1 MKKSMIALAAMA
13 LLGSGAAMAA
23 SGGSSNTA
31 NVAVGNSNHAL
42 FGGGNAGL
50 KFENS
55 LLGFIDIAKGPVNGS
70 NTAIASKGQGAI
82 MTGADAGAP
91 VSIDI
96 AQVWNASATQGTP
109 KFMINS
115 VRQVNTFFLAPQFG
129 GLVIGQ
135 VADAS
140 GTPLAIGS
148 GVYFGEWAP
157 RAAGTPPT
165 NSTDLNMGSN
175 SRTVWYVG
183 DNPTTT
189 MPTLTNATY
198 NVIGIQG
205 VGTASDNLPT
215 APKLYG
221 GTLTA
226 NYVSGGGVNNTL
238 TGSITNGTNTVN
250 FAGTTIGSTGKFG
263 NGTGGVGVPGTIEG
277 QFYNNASALAG
288 IYTGGGTA
296 ASHVAF
302 GGSRSN

>member
-1 MKKSMIALAAMA
+1 MTKSMIALAAMA

-91 VSIDI
+91 VSMDI
-96 AQVWNASATQGTP
+96 AQVWNASATQGTS
-109 KFMINS
+109 KFMVNS

-135 VADAS
+135 VADAA
-140 GTPLAIGS
+140 GKPLAVGS

-157 RAAGTPPT
+157 RAAGTPPA
-165 NSTDLNMGSN
+165 NSTNLNMASS
-175 SRTVWYVG
+175 SRTVWYAG
-183 DNPTTT
+183 DNPTTS
-189 MPTLTNATY
+189 MPTLANATY

-205 VGTASDNLPT
+205 VGTAADNLPT

-226 NYVSGGGVNNTL
+226 NYVPGGGGAGNTL
-238 TGSITNGTNTVN
+238 TGSIANGTNTLN
-250 FAGTTIGSTGKFG
+250 FAGTTIASNGKFA
-263 NGTGGVGVPGTIEG
+263 NATGIEG

-288 IYTGGGTA
+288 IYKGGTT
-296 ASHVAF
+296 ASSIAF

>member
-1 MKKSMIALAAMA
+1 MKKSMIAISVMA
-13 LLGSGAAMAA
+13 LIGSGAAMAA

-31 NVAVGNSNHAL
+31 NVAGGNSNHIL
-42 FGGGNAGL
+42 FGGGNSGL

-55 LLGFIDIAKGPVNGS
+55 LMGFIDIAKGPVNGS

-91 VSIDI
+91 VSMDI
-96 AQVWNASATQGTP
+96 AQVWNASATQGTS

-135 VADAS
+135 VANAS

-157 RAAGTPPT
+157 RASGTPPT
-165 NSTDLNMGSN
+165 NSTNLNMSSS

-183 DNPTTT
+183 DNPTTS
-189 MPTLTNATY
+189 MPTLANATY

-226 NYVSGGGVNNTL
+226 NYNGSNGTL
-238 TGSITNGTNTVN
+238 TGSITNGTSTVN
-250 FAGTTIGSTGKFG
+250 FNPTGNATTFTASTNGKFI
-263 NGTGGVGVPGTIEG
+263 NQTKTIEG

-288 IYTGGGTA
+288 IYKGGTA
-296 ASHVAF
+296 AASVAF

>member
-1 MKKSMIALAAMA
+1 MA
-13 LLGSGAAMAA
+13 QPWPHR
-23 SGGSSNTA
+23 GGSSNTA

-96 AQVWNASATQGTP
+96 AQVWNASATQGTS

-157 RAAGTPPT
+157 RAAGTPPADST
-165 NSTDLNMGSN
+165 NLNMASS
-175 SRTVWYVG
+175 SRTVWYAG
-183 DNPTTT
+183 DNPTTA

-205 VGTASDNLPT
+205 VGTAADNLPT
-215 APKLYG
+215 APKLYR

-226 NYVSGGGVNNTL
+226 NYNGSNGTL
-238 TGSITNGTNTVN
+238 TGSITNGTSTVN
-250 FAGTTIGSTGKFG
+250 FNPDGVPTTFTAASQGKFTHT
-263 NGTGGVGVPGTIEG
+263 NGKIEG

-288 IYTGGGTA
+288 IYKGGTA
-296 ASHVAF
+296 ASNVAF

>member
-96 AQVWNASATQGTP
+96 AQVWNASATQGTS

-157 RAAGTPPT
+157 RAAGTPPADST
-165 NSTDLNMGSN
+165 NLNMASS
-175 SRTVWYVG
+175 SRTVWYAG

-205 VGTASDNLPT
+205 VGTAADNLPT

-250 FAGTTIGSTGKFG
+250 FAGTTIDSTGKFVNG
-263 NGTGGVGVPGTIEG
+263 NTIEG

-288 IYTGGGTA
+288 IYKGGTA
-296 ASHVAF
+296 ASNVAF

>member
-96 AQVWNASATQGTP
+96 AQVWNASATQGTS

-157 RAAGTPPT
+157 RAAGTPPADST
-165 NSTDLNMGSN
+165 NLNMASN
-175 SRTVWYVG
+175 SRTVWYAG

-205 VGTASDNLPT
+205 VGTAADNLPT
-215 APKLYG
+215 APKLYR

-226 NYVSGGGVNNTL
+226 NYGGGSGTL
-238 TGSITNGTNTVN
+238 AGSITNGTNTVN

-288 IYTGGGTA
+288 IYKGGTA

>member
-96 AQVWNASATQGTP
+96 AQVWNASATQGTS

-157 RAAGTPPT
+157 RAAGTPPADST
-165 NSTDLNMGSN
+165 NLNMASS
-175 SRTVWYVG
+175 SRTVWYAG
-183 DNPTTT
+183 DNPTTA

-205 VGTASDNLPT
+205 VGTTADNLPT
-215 APKLYG
+215 APKLYR

-226 NYVSGGGVNNTL
+226 NYNGSNGTL
-238 TGSITNGTNTVN
+238 TGSITNGTSTVN
-250 FAGTTIGSTGKFG
+250 FNPDGVPTTFTAASQGKFTHT
-263 NGTGGVGVPGTIEG
+263 NGKIEG

-288 IYTGGGTA
+288 IYKGGTA
-296 ASHVAF
+296 ASNVAF

>member
-91 VSIDI
+91 VSMDI
-96 AQVWNASATQGTP
+96 AQVWNASATQGTS

-165 NSTDLNMGSN
+165 NSTNLNMAS
-175 SRTVWYVG
+175 SDRTVWYVG
-183 DNPTTT
+183 DNAVT
-189 MPTLTNATY
+189 ATPNLASVNY
-198 NVIGIQG
+198 NVIGINQT
-205 VGTASDNLPT
+205 GTDASGNVLAGGLPT
-215 APKLYG
+215 SPNLYR

-226 NYVSGGGVNNTL
+226 NYNNGSVTNAL
-238 TGSITNGTNTVN
+238 TGSLTRTGS
-250 FAGTTIGSTGKFG
+250 ATININATIDSTGQFSG
-263 NGTGGVGVPGTIEG
+263 NGAKGR
-277 QFYNNASALAG
+277 FYNNANALAG

>member
-70 NTAIASKGQGAI
+70 NTAITSKGQGAI

-96 AQVWNASATQGTP
+96 AQVWNASATQGTS
-109 KFMINS
+109 S

-148 GVYFGEWAP
+148 GVYFGEGAP
-157 RAAGTPPT
+157 RAAGTPPADST
-165 NSTDLNMGSN
+165 NLNMASS
-175 SRTVWYVG
+175 SRTVWYAG
-183 DNPTTT
+183 DNPTTV

-205 VGTASDNLPT
+205 VGTAADNLPT

-226 NYVSGGGVNNTL
+226 NYGGGTNTL
-238 TGSITNGTNTVN
+238 AGSITNGTNTVN
-250 FAGTTIGSTGKFG
+250 FAGTTINA
-263 NGTGGVGVPGTIEG
+263 NGTFANAAQTIEG

-288 IYTGGGTA
+288 IYKGETA
-296 ASHVAF
+296 ASNVAF